1 MAPAGAGTP
10 MKKLPAQA
18 GRLGSSIMT
27 LKRASRRPQQIANT
41 MAAIQPA
48 DLSSCSSQK

>member
-1 MAPAGAGTP
+1 MAPPGAGMP
-10 MKKLPAQA
+10 VKKFAVQG

-27 LKRASRRPQQIANT
+27 LKRASLKLAQIANT

-48 DLSSCSSQK
+48 FPSSCRPQK